1 MNSNYR
7 LIFKRILCVII
18 LNPCWALSF
27 AQEVDFS
34 GEWRPLFH
42 EDAPERGPGP
52 HFGDFTGMP
61 INAEA
66 RMRGESY
73 QPDRISVVTEYIC
86 RPHGADYSM
95 RGLSYMRIQRMT
107 DSRSQEVV
115 AFTTRMGWNNME
127 RTIWLDGREH
137 PPEGTAHTF
146 QGFSTGVWDGN
157 ILTITTTH
165 LKESYHRRNGIPS
178 SSERTFTEH
187 WMLHDNY
194 LTVVT
199 VIDDHVFFTEH
210 LVRTQDWVY
219 DPSFRIDFFNCDYS
233 EELPINPNNL
243 VPNYLPG
250 ENTFLTEFAENYRL
264 PMRGVS
270 GGAETMY
277 PEFRDNMGPLIGD
290 AEFCSTEECD

>member
-1 MNSNYR
+1 MKNLTLNKSL
-7 LIFKRILCVII
+7 LI
-18 LNPCWALSF
+18 LSITLLSSISI

-52 HFGDFTGMP
+52 HFGDFTAMP
-61 INAEA
+61 INDEA

-95 RGLSYMRIQRMT
+95 RGLSYMRVQRET
-107 DSRSQEVV
+107 DPRSQQVV
-115 AFTTRMGWNNME
+115 AFKTRMGWNNME
-127 RTIWLDGREH
+127 RTIWLDGRAH
-137 PPEGTAHTF
+137 PPAGTAHTF
-146 QGFSTGVWDGN
+146 QGFSTGVWNGN

-199 VIDDHVFFTEH
+199 VIDDPVFFTEP

-233 EELPINPNNL
+233 EELPINPDNL

-250 ENTFLTEFAENYRL
+250 ENPYLTEFAENYRL
-264 PMRGVS
+264 PMKGVS

-277 PEFRDNMGPLIGD
+277 PEFRKNMGPLIGD
-290 AEFCSTEECD
+290 AQFCSTEECD

>member
-1 MNSNYR
+1 MNSLGVMKTSVL
-7 LIFKRILCVII
+7 LIF
-18 LNPCWALSF
+18 SF
-27 AQEVDFS
+27 AWSHCLAQEIDFS

-52 HFGDFTGMP
+52 HFGDFSGLP
-61 INAEA
+61 LNDEA

-86 RPHGADYSM
+86 RPHGSDYAM

-107 DSRSQEVV
+107 DERSQQVV
-115 AFTTRMGWNNME
+115 AFKTRMGWNNME
-127 RTIWLDGREH
+127 RTIWLDGK
-137 PPEGTAHTF
+137 
-146 QGFSTGVWDGN
+146 D
-157 ILTITTTH
+157 
-165 LKESYHRRNGIPS
+165 SYHRRNGIPS
-178 SSERTFTEH
+178 SSERTYTEH

-194 LTVVT
+194 LTIVT
-199 VIDDHVFFTEH
+199 VIDDPVFFTEP

-233 EELPINPNNL
+233 EELPINPDNL

-250 ENTFLTEFAENYRL
+250 ENPYLTEFAENYRL
-264 PMRGVS
+264 PMSGVS

-277 PEFRDNMGPLIGD
+277 PEFRNNMGPLLGD

>member
-1 MNSNYR
+1 MTLDNFLKI
-7 LIFKRILCVII
+7 LIVS
-18 LNPCWALSF
+18 LSSLICAAGI

-42 EDAPERGPGP
+42 EDGPERGPGP
-52 HFGDFTGMP
+52 HFGDFTAMP

-73 QPDRISVVTEYIC
+73 QPDRISTVTEYIC
-86 RPHGADYSM
+86 RPHGGDYAM
-95 RGLSYMRIQRMT
+95 RGLSYMRVQREI
-107 DSRSQEVV
+107 DPRSQQAV
-115 AFTTRMGWNNME
+115 AFKTRMGWNNME

-137 PPEGTAHTF
+137 PPEGSPHTF

-157 ILTITTTH
+157 ILTVTTTH
-165 LKESYHRRNGIPS
+165 LKESYHGRNGMPS

-194 LTVVT
+194 LTIVT
-199 VIDDHVFFTEH
+199 VIDDPVFFTEP

-219 DPSFRIDFFNCDYS
+219 DPSFRIDFFNCDYT
-233 EELPINPNNL
+233 EELPINPDNL

-250 ENTFLTEFAENYRL
+250 ENPFLTEFAENYRL
-264 PMRGVS
+264 PMSGVR

-277 PEFRDNMGPLIGD
+277 PEFRDNMGPLVGD

>member
-1 MNSNYR
+1 MDSLGFMKGLILLAIGFAWSNC
-7 LIFKRILCVII
+7 I
-18 LNPCWALSF
+18 

-52 HFGDFTGMP
+52 HFGDFSGLP
-61 INAEA
+61 LNDEA

-95 RGLSYMRIQRMT
+95 RGLSYMRVQRMT
-107 DSRSQEVV
+107 DERSQQVV
-115 AFTTRMGWNNME
+115 AFKTRMGWNNME

-137 PPEGTAHTF
+137 PPEGSAHTF

-157 ILTITTTH
+157 ILTISTTH

-194 LTVVT
+194 LTIVT
-199 VIDDHVFFTEH
+199 VIDDPVFFTEP

-233 EELPINPNNL
+233 EELPINPDNL

-250 ENTFLTEFAENYRL
+250 ENPYLTEFAENYRL
-264 PMRGVS
+264 PMSGVS

-277 PEFRDNMGPLIGD
+277 PEFRNNMGPLLGD
-290 AEFCSTEECD
+290 AQFCSTEECD